1 MSAFK
6 EVRFDIA
13 PDNSLDIVATPLD
26 GETQRLTI
34 PAAEI
39 TGFVAHA
46 LTAAAQAGRTDPNAG
61 ADLPPDSQSIVA
73 YPLRVG
79 LSNALDHPTL
89 VVDFG
94 GAKVNLGVDVPSLRH
109 LLERL
114 NSLYPA

>member
-6 EVRFDIA
+6 EVRFDVA
-13 PDNSLDIVATPLD
+13 PDSSLNIIATPHD
-26 GETQRLTI
+26 GEAQHLTI

-61 ADLPPDSQSIVA
+61 SDLPPESQSIVV

-79 LSNALDHPTL
+79 LSNALDHPTI

-94 GAKVNLGVDVPSLRH
+94 GAKINLGVDVPSLRH
-109 LLERL
+109 LLGRL